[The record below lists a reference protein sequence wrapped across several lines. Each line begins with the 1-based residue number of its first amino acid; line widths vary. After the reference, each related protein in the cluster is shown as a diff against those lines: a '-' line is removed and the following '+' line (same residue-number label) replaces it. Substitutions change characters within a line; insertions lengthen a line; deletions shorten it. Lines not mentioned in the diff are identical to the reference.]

1 MSLPLPSNHLRL
13 RHLRALT
20 YSPSSHPPP
29 PAPPLSHNLLPISDI
44 TITLRL
50 TPTARAPAWIAF
62 DGRNRTCLKPGDRLT
77 VTLAQ
82 YPVPVIV
89 KSTTTDDWIQVLV
102 RDAPVVA

>member
-1 MSLPLPSNHLRL
+1 MVMSARLSSTSADILPLLSLPFSHL
-13 RHLRALT
+13 
-20 YSPSSHPPP
+20 PPP
-29 PAPPLSHNLLPISDI
+29 PPPLPIPDI

-89 KSTTTDDWIQVLV
+89 KSTTTDDWIQVRV